1 MYIKRAFRELVYMVE
16 YIMVWGAYE
25 VMNYDSKALYEKYK
39 KKNYVRHCGERKA
52 MLFPFSVTNNI

>member
-1 MYIKRAFRELVYMVE
+1 MVE

-39 KKNYVRHCGERKA
+39 KKIMWDIAGKERQCYFHFQSPIIYK
-52 MLFPFSVTNNI
+52 